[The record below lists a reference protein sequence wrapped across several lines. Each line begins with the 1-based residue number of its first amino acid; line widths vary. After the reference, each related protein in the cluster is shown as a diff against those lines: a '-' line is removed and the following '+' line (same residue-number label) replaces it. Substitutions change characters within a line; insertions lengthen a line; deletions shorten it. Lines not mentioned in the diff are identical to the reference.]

1 MKARRWAIC
10 FLVVPVMLAL
20 AGVTM
25 ATPASAADRPAQQE
39 MATERL
45 NLNTATVEEL
55 VQIKGIGETLA
66 RRIVEYRDQHGPF
79 RSVDDLLQVKGI
91 GEKKLKAMRPFVTVE

>member
-1 MKARRWAIC
+1 MRGLLWAGC
-10 FLVVPVMLAL
+10 VLVTSLFLVGA
-20 AGVTM
+20 TM
-25 ATPASAADRPAQQE
+25 ATPASAADRSAQQQLA
-39 MATERL
+39 MERI

-55 VQIKGIGETLA
+55 VRIRGIGDTLA

-91 GEKKLKAMRPFVTVE
+91 GEKKLEAMRPFVTVE

>member
-1 MKARRWAIC
+1 MRVRQWAVC
-10 FLVVPVMLAL
+10 LLAVSLAL
-20 AGVTM
+20 AGITVT
-25 ATPASAADRPAQQE
+25 TPASAADRSAGQQL
-39 MATERL
+39 ATERL

-55 VQIKGIGETLA
+55 VQLKGIGETIA

-91 GEKKLKAMRPFVTVE
+91 GEKKLEALRPFVTVE